1 MNLKLRTAV
10 VFLVLLCASLS
21 NAQMKKLSEAQAVE
35 LAEKFIAQNG
45 YTDLPPEKDKIVHE
59 SIELVSNVD
68 VMLKRRHNTLERE
81 AYGLSRG
88 RKNGS
93 PGWTVVFRRSGDNG
107 TGKLGR
113 AVTMNLDGRKM
124 RVEHVSF
131 ILSRVDKR
139 L

>member
-45 YTDLPPEKDKIVHE
+45 YTDLPPEKDKIVYE
-59 SIELVSNVD
+59 SFEWVVKVD
-68 VMLKRRHNTLERE
+68 EMLKRRHNTLKRE

-88 RKNGS
+88 RKNGA
-93 PGWTVVFRRSGDNG
+93 PGWTVVFRASGDDG
-107 TGKLGR
+107 RGKQGR
-113 AVTMNLDGRKM
+113 AVTMNPDGRKM
-124 RVEHVSF
+124 RVEHLSF
-131 ILSRVDKR
+131 ILSRVEKR